1 MNSSYKIIL
10 GYLVALLVAAA
21 NIQSLHQ
28 LAAAIAIVAMAA
40 AFHLAAYK
48 IRKEKI
54 EWGAVAN
61 PVAVVDW
68 GLDGQEFSLPEH
80 LEGQYIAVP
89 ADEVQETIQATK
101 DSLAKASN
109 FLYLQK
115 GLPVYEIYFRYGD
128 RCNESQEQ
136 YKEEVVRIMEEQR
149 VKWQKEMALR
159 IPEYYRKTFIESR
172 RNGSRI
178 R

>member
-1 MNSSYKIIL
+1 MSSSYKIIL

-21 NIQSLHQ
+21 NIQSLNQ

-40 AFHLAAYK
+40 AFHLYAK
-48 IRKEKI
+48 QVSEERVN
-54 EWGAVAN
+54 WGNVSD

-68 GLDGQEFSLPEH
+68 GLEGTEFVLPEH
-80 LEGQYIAVP
+80 LAGQYVACAAKDVD
-89 ADEVQETIQATK
+89 DEGIRVRAE
-101 DSLAKASN
+101 LVKASN

-128 RCNESQEQ
+128 RCNETQEQ
-136 YKEEVVRIMEEQR
+136 YREEVIRIMEEQR
-149 VKWQKEMALR
+149 VMWQKEIATKM
-159 IPEYYRKTFIESR
+159 PDYYRKHWIKAH

-178 R
+178 V